1 MDYPSTTRQDKRDSK
16 KKQSSH
22 SIYSSKH
29 IRAAEELIQKR
40 LASKPQSAF
49 GKTQLAFGKT
59 QSAFGKTQLAFGK

>member
-40 LASKPQSAF
+40 LASKTQSVF
-49 GKTQLAFGKT
+49 GKPQAAFGKT
-59 QSAFGKTQLAFGK
+59 QSTPSKKSK

>member
-40 LASKPQSAF
+40 LASKTQPAF
-49 GKTQLAFGKT
+49 GKPQAAFGKT
-59 QSAFGKTQLAFGK
+59 QSTPSKKSK

>member
-1 MDYPSTTRQDKRDSK
+1 MDYPSTSRQDKRDSK

-40 LASKPQSAF
+40 LASKQSTPA
-49 GKTQLAFGKT
+49 KSK
-59 QSAFGKTQLAFGK
+59 

>member
-40 LASKPQSAF
+40 LASKPQSSSA
-49 GKTQLAFGKT
+49 KSKP
-59 QSAFGKTQLAFGK
+59 QSAFGKTQLAFGKT

>member
-1 MDYPSTTRQDKRDSK
+1 MDYSTARQDKRDSK

-40 LASKPQSAF
+40 LASKQSTPA
-49 GKTQLAFGKT
+49 KKST
-59 QSAFGKTQLAFGK
+59 